1 MMASSSSTERHSRGL
16 PTLTRLGLLRGL
28 SVPFGRLIGLVMLLL
43 LAAFAWLTPHLSTA
57 EPYRQDLM
65 ATLLPP
71 GSEHWLGTDHLGRSL
86 LARLADAVRLS
97 MGLAL
102 LSVASA
108 AIPGILFG
116 IVAGWRGGWCDR
128 LLSTLADCI
137 LALPG
142 LLLVLM
148 LAAIAPGNFWTLY
161 VGIALV
167 LWVEYFRVVRAATQ
181 TLAASPQVQASRLLG
196 FGRWY
201 IIRRHLWPELAP
213 QVMTLAAFGA
223 ATAILAV
230 SSLGFV
236 SIGLKP
242 PTAELGLMMTELFPY
257 YQEAPWALAQP
268 VIVLFLL
275 VLSFQLLAGSEPK

>member
-1 MMASSSSTERHSRGL
+1 
-16 PTLTRLGLLRGL
+16 
-28 SVPFGRLIGLVMLLL
+28 
-43 LAAFAWLTPHLSTA
+43 
-57 EPYRQDLM
+57 
-65 ATLLPP
+65 
-71 GSEHWLGTDHLGRSL
+71 
-86 LARLADAVRLS
+86 
-97 MGLAL
+97 
-102 LSVASA
+102 
-108 AIPGILFG
+108 
-116 IVAGWRGGWCDR
+116 
-128 LLSTLADCI
+128 
-137 LALPG
+137 
-142 LLLVLM
+142 M